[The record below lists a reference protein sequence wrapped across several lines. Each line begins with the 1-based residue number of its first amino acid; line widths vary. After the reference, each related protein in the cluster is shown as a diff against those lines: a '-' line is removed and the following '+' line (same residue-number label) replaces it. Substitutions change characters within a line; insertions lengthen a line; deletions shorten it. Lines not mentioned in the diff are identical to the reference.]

1 MKKSSYFVKSLIGLS
16 LIGSVALAN
25 DIELDDEKK
34 DLEIKSSIQVNDDI
48 SENEEKSYAKID
60 VNEVINIL
68 RKEESGK
75 IINVELENED
85 GNLVYKAEVIK
96 DNQSIDFIVD
106 AGNGKI
112 LHKEVDKKDKSDKE
126 DEHEDND
133 ENEKEKKD

>member
-34 DLEIKSSIQVNDDI
+34 DLEIKSSIQVNDDV

-85 GNLVYKAEVIK
+85 GN
-96 DNQSIDFIVD
+96 
-106 AGNGKI
+106 
-112 LHKEVDKKDKSDKE
+112 
-126 DEHEDND
+126 
-133 ENEKEKKD
+133 